1 MFRKVIMTSSKA
13 PSFHQFIS
21 LVPSVPS
28 QPFDCKLFYSCKL
41 CNSNANGI
49 SELLSFEQGMFLCI
63 VAMNFDCGAV
73 HKEVSERMAKIE
85 LWDAIVLR
93 RSLFYLYILQ
103 YFRVLLRQATK
114 TGARK
119 ARGVRHPCVLLVF
132 ASLLPRAPEKRE
144 LKERTRQ
151 KPLL

>member
-28 QPFDCKLFYSCKL
+28 QTFDCKLFYSCKL

-103 YFRVLLRQATK
+103 YFGFFSGKRLKL
-114 TGARK
+114 
-119 ARGVRHPCVLLVF
+119 ARGKQ
-132 ASLLPRAPEKRE
+132 EG
-144 LKERTRQ
+144 
-151 KPLL
+151 

>member
-28 QPFDCKLFYSCKL
+28 QTFDCKLFYSCKL

-103 YFRVLLRQATK
+103 YFGFFLGKRLKL
-114 TGARK
+114 
-119 ARGVRHPCVLLVF
+119 ARGKQEGWDTC
-132 ASLLPRAPEKRE
+132 ASFSCSPRFYRARPKNAN
-144 LKERTRQ
+144 
-151 KPLL
+151 